1 MENKRVIYLLKRT
14 DTGEY
19 KLPGFGWGP
28 RSEAYRWD
36 DGFPTHLAVIASWK
50 VDGVPVV
57 AVKLVPRLTKE
68 EVAALRHAYEVEDT
82 REMPSAMWETQCALV
97 KRGYIYQSE
106 TKNYYWHV
114 LTPKGLKA
122 LRKYVPTI

>member
-36 DGFPTHLAVIASWK
+36 DGFP
-50 VDGVPVV
+50 VV
-57 AVKLVPRLTKE
+57 AVKPVPRLTKE